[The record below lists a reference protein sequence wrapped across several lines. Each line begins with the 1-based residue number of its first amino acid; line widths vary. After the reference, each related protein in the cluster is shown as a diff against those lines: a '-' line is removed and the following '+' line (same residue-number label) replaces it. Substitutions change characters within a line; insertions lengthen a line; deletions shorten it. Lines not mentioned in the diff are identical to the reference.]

1 MKQTANKHQQILNA
15 AVDLFKRAHDINKVS
30 LESIAREA
38 RVSPTTIYNH
48 FGTRE
53 ALVIEVAKTLFRE
66 ILDMARSFIRS
77 DLHFPRK
84 LTDIIAGKINIIS
97 QVNREVLNKLMSQ
110 DKNMTGFI
118 EEVFRT
124 EITPMWLEF
133 IAEGKRQG
141 YIDPSTDSDS
151 LIVYFNILR
160 AGMAS
165 MSHLTRDWEKN
176 MPVIEQL
183 TRLMFYGFLKKE
195 VDLFQKEVKETH
207 D

>member
-1 MKQTANKHQQILNA
+1 MKAVTDKVGKHEKILTA
-15 AVDLFKRAHDINKVS
+15 AVSLFRRTHDVRRVS
-30 LESIAREA
+30 LEAIAREA

-53 ALVIEVAKTLFRE
+53 ALVAEVAKTLFRE

-77 DLHFPRK
+77 DLPFPRK
-84 LTDIIAGKINIIS
+84 LTDIIAGKLDIAS
-97 QVNREVLNKLMSQ
+97 QVNGEVLTKLLSQ
-110 DKNMTGFI
+110 DKSMAGFVEQI
-118 EEVFRT
+118 FRT

-141 YIDPSTDSDS
+141 YIDPSIDESS
-151 LIVYFNILR
+151 LMIYFDILR

-165 MSHLTRDWEKN
+165 QPWLTRDWEKH

-183 TRLMFYGFLKKE
+183 TRLMFYGFLKKDI
-195 VDLFQKEVKETH
+195 DLFRKEGN
-207 D
+207 